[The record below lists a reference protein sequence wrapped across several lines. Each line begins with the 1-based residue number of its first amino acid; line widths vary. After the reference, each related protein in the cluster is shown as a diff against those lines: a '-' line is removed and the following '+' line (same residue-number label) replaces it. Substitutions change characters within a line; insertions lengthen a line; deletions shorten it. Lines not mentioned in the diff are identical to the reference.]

1 MSSENKIDLE
11 INNNNNI
18 NICKEEIIVEDK
30 KKAKPKDF
38 KNKNWIKKLK
48 KGKGKS
54 NKKLNYEVE
63 FNIDGLGTSKLAK
76 LHCDAN
82 RPLKKIRDFDQSTKF
97 CPCCSLPVEQKG
109 YIEKFKFC
117 ENTDEFIQCG
127 TGISL
132 YFSFFRFTLFI
143 LAFASVTISIPTL
156 IITNSYTNDLM
167 DFCYKD
173 YENKG
178 NNINETFQECHNF
191 ISVKGISKYFI
202 KGSDWALRFNGI
214 NLKQYR
220 ILHYISTGSNN
231 IYINKSLLN
240 YGLIYFICLLSL
252 FVINLF
258 YIILIFNIN
267 KRNDMSV
274 TTPGDYTVMISNL
287 HSAFEIYW
295 NKINKINY
303 IIRKTIKEK
312 NSRASSNSNLNRD
325 MTSNE
330 QNFFNLS
337 KFDII
342 IPEKEELGL
351 REIPKDKEVNILEG
365 FNEFIRNRVCV
376 SADGEKY
383 NIKNLNICY
392 KIDELKKTEDEI
404 QKIKSQI
411 LKIYYDPKQKMKN
424 EQMNLKDDKRKYFIY
439 PLRIYG
445 INLCECKYCEKSIN
459 LSDLQVRQMRLEN
472 NLEYLVEQSKY
483 LSIGNFTGVIFV
495 TFDNKNEQEKFL
507 RPYPKSFIVFL
518 FVTIK
523 NLKYYICKC
532 LISKQKRKRF
542 FLKRNITAEAAPEPE
557 EIQFENLQTTSYER
571 LCRTLS
577 IYFISLII
585 IGISFLFISRLNI
598 IQKNLKDQNDENG
611 LLIRYI
617 LSLTITVVI
626 SIINVIFEICLEG
639 LTKVEKHITMTN
651 YYLSYSIKLTL
662 FTFITSSIIPL
673 VSNYVNNKD
682 DYDLLV
688 TNMFVMFLSNS
699 FVTPIMWTVNPKFFL
714 KKLIQCFL
722 EKKKIHYFTQ
732 KELNDLY
739 ELPDMKISNKY
750 SYLAKTLLM
759 TFLYIPIFPL
769 GILISLIGLLLA
781 YYLEKYNFIY
791 MYKRPEM
798 LNSNLC
804 EFYSNYFV
812 LNYLMLAIGNYIFI
826 KENNENDKWNIVN
839 LNLFGLLILIP
850 YNQIFSIDFIGI
862 KESQLK
868 TAKTYDE
875 VYFNFYNDYERTNPM
890 TKKEGMKR
898 FIYKLKEK
906 GYINTIDEAIL
917 KSINNIN
924 LMEIYYKTRQNFSK
938 SLIQRG
944 LALYDSKKGKHKY
957 NNILKRLVKGTSLKE
972 RILKAAAEEVENTT
986 ISDDESIGYSGYN
999 FEKIKKNN
1007 DLSNHNN
1014 ISDTNKS
1021 EIYGQLNKILKSNFN
1036 ELNKIKSHNKFV
1048 KKNSVDDN
1056 SKIKINININNV
1068 ENIEKEK
1075 ITSKSDDN
1083 RNNIYEIKEESD
1095 NNNDCDNDTIIDNN
1109 NDIMTIDEGIENQ
1122 PKNPIEYSFNYNEHQ
1137 QKILSQYN
1145 NPFHFLDMEGLDELF
1160 NQTSSNKSNKLK
1172 DSNININ
1179 INNDKKEE
1187 IYEDAK

>member
-1 MSSENKIDLE
+1 
-11 INNNNNI
+11 
-18 NICKEEIIVEDK
+18 
-30 KKAKPKDF
+30 
-38 KNKNWIKKLK
+38 
-48 KGKGKS
+48 
-54 NKKLNYEVE
+54 
-63 FNIDGLGTSKLAK
+63 
-76 LHCDAN
+76 
-82 RPLKKIRDFDQSTKF
+82 
-97 CPCCSLPVEQKG
+97 
-109 YIEKFKFC
+109 
-117 ENTDEFIQCG
+117 
-127 TGISL
+127 
-132 YFSFFRFTLFI
+132 
-143 LAFASVTISIPTL
+143 
-156 IITNSYTNDLM
+156 
-167 DFCYKD
+167 
-173 YENKG
+173 
-178 NNINETFQECHNF
+178 
-191 ISVKGISKYFI
+191 
-202 KGSDWALRFNGI
+202 
-214 NLKQYR
+214 
-220 ILHYISTGSNN
+220 
-231 IYINKSLLN
+231 
-240 YGLIYFICLLSL
+240 
-252 FVINLF
+252 
-258 YIILIFNIN
+258 
-267 KRNDMSV
+267 
-274 TTPGDYTVMISNL
+274 
-287 HSAFEIYW
+287 
-295 NKINKINY
+295 
-303 IIRKTIKEK
+303 
-312 NSRASSNSNLNRD
+312 
-325 MTSNE
+325 
-330 QNFFNLS
+330 
-337 KFDII
+337 
-342 IPEKEELGL
+342 
-351 REIPKDKEVNILEG
+351 
-365 FNEFIRNRVCV
+365 
-376 SADGEKY
+376 
-383 NIKNLNICY
+383 
-392 KIDELKKTEDEI
+392 
-404 QKIKSQI
+404 
-411 LKIYYDPKQKMKN
+411 
-424 EQMNLKDDKRKYFIY
+424 
-439 PLRIYG
+439 
-445 INLCECKYCEKSIN
+445 
-459 LSDLQVRQMRLEN
+459 
-472 NLEYLVEQSKY
+472 
-483 LSIGNFTGVIFV
+483 
-495 TFDNKNEQEKFL
+495 
-507 RPYPKSFIVFL
+507 
-518 FVTIK
+518 
-523 NLKYYICKC
+523 
-532 LISKQKRKRF
+532 
-542 FLKRNITAEAAPEPE
+542 
-557 EIQFENLQTTSYER
+557 
-571 LCRTLS
+571 
-577 IYFISLII
+577 
-585 IGISFLFISRLNI
+585 
-598 IQKNLKDQNDENG
+598 
-611 LLIRYI
+611 
-617 LSLTITVVI
+617 
-626 SIINVIFEICLEG
+626 
-639 LTKVEKHITMTN
+639 
-651 YYLSYSIKLTL
+651 
-662 FTFITSSIIPL
+662 
-673 VSNYVNNKD
+673 
-682 DYDLLV
+682 
-688 TNMFVMFLSNS
+688 
-699 FVTPIMWTVNPKFFL
+699 
-714 KKLIQCFL
+714 
-722 EKKKIHYFTQ
+722 
-732 KELNDLY
+732 
-739 ELPDMKISNKY
+739 MKISNKY

-972 RILKAAAEEVENTT
+972 RILKAAEEEVENTT

-1145 NPFHFLDMEGLDELF
+1145 NPFHFLDMEGLDAIF

-1179 INNDKKEE
+1179 NDKKEE